1 MTKLDAGIK
10 FFHANATIRHTKNLI
25 TCLENPL
32 GVIHSG
38 HQDKAQILWEAY
50 KDRLDQSEFS
60 SMLLNLDALLPSH
73 PNLSSLEDPF
83 TAEEID
89 HVVPSLPTDKSPG
102 PDGFNTNFIK
112 KCWPIIKQDF
122 YNLCHEFHSRNVCLQ
137 SLDSFYIALVPKI
150 DGPTKVIDFRPI
162 SLLNIS
168 MKIITKLLANRLQK
182 VI

>member
-1 MTKLDAGIK
+1 VTKIDAGIK

-38 HQDKAQILWEAY
+38 HQDKAKILWEAY
-50 KDRLDQSEFS
+50 KDRLGQSEFS

-102 PDGFNTNFIK
+102 LDGFNTNFIK

-122 YNLCHEFHSRNVCLQ
+122 YNLCHEFHSRNVYLQ

-150 DGPTKVIDFRPI
+150 DEPTKVIDFRPI
-162 SLLNIS
+162 PCLNIS